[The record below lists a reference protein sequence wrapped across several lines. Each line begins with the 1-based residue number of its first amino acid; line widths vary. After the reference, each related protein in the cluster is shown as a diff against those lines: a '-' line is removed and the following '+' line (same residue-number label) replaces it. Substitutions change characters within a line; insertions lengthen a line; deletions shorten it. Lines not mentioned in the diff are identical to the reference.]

1 VFAVFIHR
9 CLGRGGAV
17 VSRRK
22 TEHTDLQYPVSSDV
36 STTAAVEEATC
47 FSGFT
52 ERKEAKR
59 IETCSVPSV
68 AWASGGPVAERAI
81 ATSNNTQ

>member
-1 VFAVFIHR
+1 MFAVFIHR

-36 STTAAVEEATC
+36 RQPPLWKRQHVFQISQ
-47 FSGFT
+47 S
-52 ERKEAKR
+52 ERKR
-59 IETCSVPSV
+59 IESKRVQCSLLF
-68 AWASGGPVAERAI
+68 GRLQGPVAERAI